1 VAKDVNRSSRL
12 DTRPAPS
19 KDTIHSNVLPATRAV
34 LQRAGCM
41 WRTSM
46 SSSRTKHLPRRP
58 ALLRNCSSWN
68 PANVNPNGSGISLGH
83 PIGATGA
90 VITVKA
96 LYELQPVN
104 DRYGLV
110 TMLHRRRAGHRG
122 GFRKPGPR
130 LRQLRASVSFEKD
143 RHRRYAMARGRS
155 LLPIPTTDARR
166 LEIGRRDRCIY
177 MGGAED
183 RRLCSDRRHSERCAD

>member
-1 VAKDVNRSSRL
+1 MFSRPCVPPCSVPVACGGPRCRRVELSICCAGLRCDATVRGGIRS
-12 DTRPAPS
+12 
-19 KDTIHSNVLPATRAV
+19 
-34 LQRAGCM
+34 
-41 WRTSM
+41 
-46 SSSRTKHLPRRP
+46 
-58 ALLRNCSSWN
+58 
-68 PANVNPNGSGISLGH
+68 VNPNGSGISLGH

-104 DRYGLV
+104 DRYALV

-130 LRQLRASVSFEKD
+130 LRQLSASASFEKD
-143 RHRRYAMARGRS
+143 RLRRYAMARGRS
-155 LLPIPTTDARR
+155 FLPIPTTDDRR